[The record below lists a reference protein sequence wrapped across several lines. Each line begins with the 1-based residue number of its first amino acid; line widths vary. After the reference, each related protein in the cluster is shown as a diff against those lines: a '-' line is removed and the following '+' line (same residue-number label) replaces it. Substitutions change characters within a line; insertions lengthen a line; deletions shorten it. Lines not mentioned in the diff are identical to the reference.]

1 MWIHRYCHLGDI
13 DICPYWKSYP
23 IWKMRY
29 TKINQESS
37 SVTFIISVAV
47 IINVINI
54 IIFIFM
60 IAILILQ
67 LHQNISIFKLVY
79 FVPFRFI
86 RKIMGRGW
94 GIGIAY
100 IRGGW
105 AESFF
110 ALCVDLFSRCMRGR
124 QRDISVGGVDNKP
137 KCLIETVLIDLSL
150 SSFF

>member
-1 MWIHRYCHLGDI
+1 MWIYRYCHLGDI

-23 IWKMRY
+23 VGKRS

-60 IAILILQ
+60 ITILILQ

-105 AESFF
+105 AESFL
-110 ALCVDLFSRCMRGR
+110 LCV
-124 QRDISVGGVDNKP
+124 
-137 KCLIETVLIDLSL
+137 LICFLVA
-150 SSFF
+150 

>member
-1 MWIHRYCHLGDI
+1 MWIHPRYCHLGDI

-37 SVTFIISVAV
+37 SVTFIISIAV

-67 LHQNISIFKLVY
+67 LHQNISIFKL
-79 FVPFRFI
+79 VPFRFI

-110 ALCVDLFSRCMRGR
+110 ALCVDLFSRCMTGR
-124 QRDISVGGVDNKP
+124 QRDIGVGGVDNKP
-137 KCLIETVLIDLSL
+137 KCFNRNCINQSL
-150 SSFF
+150 FVIFF

>member
-1 MWIHRYCHLGDI
+1 
-13 DICPYWKSYP
+13 
-23 IWKMRY
+23 MRY

-86 RKIMGRGW
+86 GKIMGRGW

-105 AESFF
+105 AESFL
-110 ALCVDLFSRCMRGR
+110 LCV
-124 QRDISVGGVDNKP
+124 
-137 KCLIETVLIDLSL
+137 LICFLVA
-150 SSFF
+150 

>member
-1 MWIHRYCHLGDI
+1 MTSIFARTGNLILYERDVL
-13 DICPYWKSYP
+13 KS
-23 IWKMRY
+23 IK
-29 TKINQESS
+29 KVLLLLS
-37 SVTFIISVAV
+37 FFFVAV

-110 ALCVDLFSRCMRGR
+110 ALCVDLFSRCMTGR
-124 QRDISVGGVDNKP
+124 QGDISVGGVDNKP
-137 KCLIETVLIDLSL
+137 KCLIETVLISLSL

>member
-1 MWIHRYCHLGDI
+1 
-13 DICPYWKSYP
+13 
-23 IWKMRY
+23 MRY

-94 GIGIAY
+94 GLGLPIFEGD
-100 IRGGW
+100 G
-105 AESFF
+105 
-110 ALCVDLFSRCMRGR
+110 
-124 QRDISVGGVDNKP
+124 QRVFCFV
-137 KCLIETVLIDLSL
+137 C
-150 SSFF
+150 